1 MPAMDA
7 PLHALSIAQ
16 AAELLRTQALTPLQL
31 VQACLARTEAQEPQ
45 LHAFI
50 TRSADAALAQ
60 AEQATREIAAG
71 HWRGPMHGIPI
82 AHKDVLLTRG
92 VRTTAHSRALEHWVP
107 DTDAVVVQRLA
118 QAGAISL
125 GKTAC
130 HEFAFGSPAAD
141 DVFPPAR
148 NPWNPQHMPGS
159 SSSGS
164 GTAVA
169 AGFCLG
175 ATGTDTGGSVR
186 HPAAACGLVGFKPTR
201 GVLPMDGV
209 IPLAPSMDHV
219 GLLTRSV
226 GDAVL
231 MFAAMR
237 GDATH
242 APTVHTPHTAGASGV
257 PSPQASA
264 SSGTL
269 PPPRTALPGLRIG
282 VMRRQL
288 LAQTHDAEIWQCFE
302 AVLARC
308 RASGAH
314 VMDID
319 LDGSDQAV
327 SLANTLIGFQG
338 YQQLQH
344 WVRDQPQLLGQGLRR
359 RLVSAAEV
367 TPQDHWQA
375 NVARWQLEQALE
387 QVLTQQ
393 VDVLLSPG
401 REMPPETLDALM
413 HNPTGQRSSCN
424 RLYSLTG
431 HPALTL
437 PMGLHSSGLPMA
449 LQLATAQ
456 HSDDRLLG
464 LALRLQSCLPW
475 DPLHPARPWV

>member
-1 MPAMDA
+1 
-7 PLHALSIAQ
+7 
-16 AAELLRTQALTPLQL
+16 
-31 VQACLARTEAQEPQ
+31 
-45 LHAFI
+45 
-50 TRSADAALAQ
+50 
-60 AEQATREIAAG
+60 
-71 HWRGPMHGIPI
+71 
-82 AHKDVLLTRG
+82 
-92 VRTTAHSRALEHWVP
+92 
-107 DTDAVVVQRLA
+107 
-118 QAGAISL
+118 
-125 GKTAC
+125 
-130 HEFAFGSPAAD
+130 
-141 DVFPPAR
+141 
-148 NPWNPQHMPGS
+148 MPGS

-169 AGFCLG
+169 AGFCLA

-186 HPAAACGLVGFKPTR
+186 HPAAACAVVGFKPTR

-226 GDAVL
+226 GDAVW
-231 MFAAMR
+231 MFEAMR
-237 GDATH
+237 GNRMHTHQDLAARSLGAPSPHTH
-242 APTVHTPHTAGASGV
+242 AVSGSPTPA
-257 PSPQASA
+257 
-264 SSGTL
+264 
-269 PPPRTALPGLRIG
+269 RTALPGLRIG

-288 LAQTHDAEIWQCFE
+288 QTQAHDPEIWECFE
-302 AVLARC
+302 EVLARC

-314 VMDID
+314 VIDID
-319 LDGSDQAV
+319 LDGGDQAV

-375 NVARWQLEQALE
+375 CVARWQLEQALE
-387 QVLTQQ
+387 EVLTQQ
-393 VDVLLSPG
+393 LDVMLSPG

-449 LQLATAQ
+449 LQLASAH

-464 LALRLQSCLPW
+464 LALRLQSSLPW
-475 DPLHPARPWV
+475 DPLHPANPLFKP

>member
-1 MPAMDA
+1 MPALDV

-16 AAELLRTQALTPLQL
+16 AGELLRTRALTPLHL
-31 VQACLARTEAQEPQ
+31 VQACLARTDAQEPE

-50 TRSADAALAQ
+50 TRTADAALAQ

-107 DTDAVVVQRLA
+107 DTDAVVVKRLA

-130 HEFAFGSPAAD
+130 HEFAFGSPASD

-226 GDAVL
+226 GDAVW

-237 GDATH
+237 GDKTHTHQDLAARSLGAPSPHTH
-242 APTVHTPHTAGASGV
+242 AVSGSPT
-257 PSPQASA
+257 
-264 SSGTL
+264 
-269 PPPRTALPGLRIG
+269 PPRTALPGLRIG

-288 LAQTHDAEIWQCFE
+288 LAQAHDPEIWQCFE

-308 RASGAH
+308 RAHGAH
-314 VMDID
+314 V
-319 LDGSDQAV
+319 LDVELEGSDQAV

-367 TPQDHWQA
+367 SPQDHWQA

-387 QVLTQQ
+387 HVLTQQ
-393 VDVLLSPG
+393 VDVMLSPG

-431 HPALTL
+431 HPAITL
-437 PMGLHSSGLPMA
+437 PMGLHSTGLPMA
-449 LQLATAQ
+449 LQLASAH

-464 LALRLQSCLPW
+464 LALRLQSSLPW
-475 DPLHPARPWV
+475 DPLHPANPVFKP

>member
-1 MPAMDA
+1 MPSMDV

-16 AAELLRTQALTPLQL
+16 AAELVRTQALTPLQL
-31 VQACLARTEAQEPQ
+31 VQACLARADAQEPQ
-45 LHAFI
+45 LNAFI
-50 TRSADAALAQ
+50 TRTAEAALAQ

-71 HWRGPMHGIPI
+71 QWRGPLHGIAI

-130 HEFAFGSPAAD
+130 HEFAFGSPATD
-141 DVFPPAR
+141 DVFAPAR
-148 NPWNPQHMPGS
+148 NPWNRLHMPGS

-169 AGFCLG
+169 AGFCLA

-209 IPLAPSMDHV
+209 MALAPSMDHV

-231 MFAAMR
+231 MFEAMR
-237 GDATH
+237 GELARTH
-242 APTVHTPHTAGASGV
+242 KDLAPNTLGTTTPA
-257 PSPQASA
+257 
-264 SSGTL
+264 
-269 PPPRTALPGLRIG
+269 RTALPGLRIG
-282 VMRRQL
+282 VMRRQVQAQAHDPEIWECFEEV
-288 LAQTHDAEIWQCFE
+288 LAQ
-302 AVLARC
+302 C
-308 RASGAH
+308 RHKGAQL
-314 VMDID
+314 ID
-319 LDGSDQAV
+319 VELEGADQAV
-327 SLANTLIGFQG
+327 ALANTLIGFQG

-359 RLVSAAEV
+359 RLMSAAEV
-367 TPQDHWQA
+367 TPQDYWQA
-375 NVARWQLEQALE
+375 NVKRWQLEQALE

-413 HNPTGQRSSCN
+413 HNPSGQRSSCN

-449 LQLATAQ
+449 LQLASAH
-456 HSDDRLLG
+456 HSDARLLG

-475 DPLHPARPWV
+475 DASHPANPLLKS

>member
-1 MPAMDA
+1 
-7 PLHALSIAQ
+7 
-16 AAELLRTQALTPLQL
+16 
-31 VQACLARTEAQEPQ
+31 
-45 LHAFI
+45 
-50 TRSADAALAQ
+50 
-60 AEQATREIAAG
+60 
-71 HWRGPMHGIPI
+71 
-82 AHKDVLLTRG
+82 
-92 VRTTAHSRALEHWVP
+92 LEHWVP

-130 HEFAFGSPAAD
+130 HEFAFGSPAPD
-141 DVFPPAR
+141 DVFAPAR
-148 NPWNPQHMPGS
+148 NPWNPHHMPGS

-231 MFAAMR
+231 MFDAMR
-237 GDATH
+237 ADKPH
-242 APTVHTPHTAGASGV
+242 APKAHGARKLGAPTPLPH
-257 PSPQASA
+257 ASA
-264 SSGTL
+264 GTSIS
-269 PPPRTALPGLRIG
+269 PRTALPGLRIG

-288 LAQTHDAEIWQCFE
+288 LAQAHDPEIWQCFE
-302 AVLARC
+302 EVLARC

-314 VMDID
+314 TIEID
-319 LDGSDQAV
+319 LDGGDQAV

-367 TPQDHWQA
+367 SPETYWQA

-424 RLYSLTG
+424 RLYSITG

-437 PMGLHSSGLPMA
+437 PMGLHSNGLPMA

-456 HSDDRLLG
+456 HSDERLLG
-464 LALRLQSCLPW
+464 LALRLQSCLSW

>member
-1 MPAMDA
+1 
-7 PLHALSIAQ
+7 
-16 AAELLRTQALTPLQL
+16 
-31 VQACLARTEAQEPQ
+31 
-45 LHAFI
+45 
-50 TRSADAALAQ
+50 
-60 AEQATREIAAG
+60 
-71 HWRGPMHGIPI
+71 
-82 AHKDVLLTRG
+82 
-92 VRTTAHSRALEHWVP
+92 
-107 DTDAVVVQRLA
+107 
-118 QAGAISL
+118 
-125 GKTAC
+125 
-130 HEFAFGSPAAD
+130 
-141 DVFPPAR
+141 
-148 NPWNPQHMPGS
+148 
-159 SSSGS
+159 
-164 GTAVA
+164 
-169 AGFCLG
+169 
-175 ATGTDTGGSVR
+175 
-186 HPAAACGLVGFKPTR
+186 
-201 GVLPMDGV
+201 
-209 IPLAPSMDHV
+209 
-219 GLLTRSV
+219 
-226 GDAVL
+226 
-231 MFAAMR
+231 
-237 GDATH
+237 
-242 APTVHTPHTAGASGV
+242 
-257 PSPQASA
+257 
-264 SSGTL
+264 
-269 PPPRTALPGLRIG
+269 LPGLRIG

-288 LAQTHDAEIWQCFE
+288 LAQAHDPEIWQCFE

-367 TPQDHWQA
+367 TPQAHWQA

-449 LQLATAQ
+449 LQMATSQ

>member
-1 MPAMDA
+1 MPAMDV

-16 AAELLRTQALTPLQL
+16 AGELLRTRALTPLDL
-31 VQACLARTEAQEPQ
+31 VQACLTRTDAQEAT
-45 LHAFI
+45 LNAFI
-50 TRSADAALAQ
+50 TRTSDAALAQ
-60 AEQATREIAAG
+60 ADQATREIAAG

-130 HEFAFGSPAAD
+130 HEFAFGSPAPD
-141 DVFPPAR
+141 DVFAPAR

-186 HPAAACGLVGFKPTR
+186 HPAAACGLVGLKPTR
-201 GVLPMDGV
+201 GVLPTDGV

-226 GDAVL
+226 GDAVW
-231 MFAAMR
+231 MFDAMR
-237 GDATH
+237 DRSAQH
-242 APTVHTPHTAGASGV
+242 AS
-257 PSPQASA
+257 PSSDVSA
-264 SSGTL
+264 A
-269 PPPRTALPGLRIG
+269 PRTALPGLRIG

-288 LAQTHDAEIWQCFE
+288 LAQAHDTEIWQCFE
-302 AVLARC
+302 EVLARC
-308 RASGAH
+308 RASGAQ
-314 VMDID
+314 VID
-319 LDGSDQAV
+319 VELDGSDQAV

-367 TPQDHWQA
+367 TPQDYWQA
-375 NVARWQLEQALE
+375 NVARWQLEQDLE
-387 QVLTQQ
+387 QMLTQQ

-437 PMGLHSSGLPMA
+437 PMGLHSNGLPMA

-456 HSDDRLLG
+456 HSDDRLLA